1 MKSSLRLTFAL
12 AAGLVALPVFAA
24 NSAAPTASY
33 HDTAVA
39 KVRAQ
44 LAQAMAEAR
53 SAQQK
58 RSKAQGNNVYP
69 GTPLAN
75 EFRAYPPSCA
85 AWPLPDRPSGPSNQ
99 IWSTR
104 MPLYTRDFA
113 SGAQAPSETVT
124 VTIWRIA
131 CSSSGSPAPY
141 NTDGGFNAMTLMR
154 IDRDA
159 GKEGHKDVYP
169 TFPFLFIKQGNVDYS
184 NLASFVRA
192 ASEPNTYVSDGPGD
206 APIFYST
213 TYVLENQYGPTADFQ
228 HLYSYAFKL
237 LVNPYINGVDPVEF
251 TLPDYS
257 PTQSTYP
264 DAFAPLPLDGY
275 SAAQWINT
283 VHNEG
288 LLVQVAE
295 QLQANGSTTRQ
306 LVFDLLTEDLNGDP
320 LWLVG
325 SAGFTVGQT
334 SVTVP
339 AAYLGNGLSQHAYGS
354 LKFEVSDCNHLDVTF
369 TANPGLPSPIP
380 TINGV
385 TTYDRLFTPNGM
397 TCE

>member
-24 NSAAPTASY
+24 DTVASAAAY

-39 KVRAQ
+39 KASAQ
-44 LAQAMAEAR
+44 LAKALAEGR
-53 SAQQK
+53 IAQQK
-58 RSKAQGNNVYP
+58 RSKVQGNNVYP

-85 AWPLPDRPSGPSNQ
+85 AWPLPDRPSGQ
-99 IWSTR
+99 VWSSR
-104 MPLYTRDFA
+104 LPLY
-113 SGAQAPSETVT
+113 APSQSGPQTETVT

-131 CSSSGSPAPY
+131 CSSSGSLTPY
-141 NTDGGFNAMTLMR
+141 NTDGGSNAMTLLR

-159 GKEGHKDVYP
+159 ANESNTALSP
-169 TFPFLFIKQGNVDYS
+169 PRFPFLQIQQGSVDY
-184 NLASFVRA
+184 NDGASVVRA
-192 ASEPNTYVSDGPGD
+192 AMEPNTFVSDAPFD
-206 APIFYST
+206 APILRST
-213 TYVLENQYGPTADFQ
+213 TYVLENYSVGGDFQ

-237 LVNPYINGVDPVEF
+237 LVNPELSGVSPVEF
-251 TLPDYS
+251 NIPDYN

-275 SAAQWINT
+275 SAAQWINV

-288 LLVQVAE
+288 LLVQMTE
-295 QLQANGSTTRQ
+295 QLQSNGSTQRQ

-325 SAGFTVGQT
+325 NAAFAVGQT
-334 SVTVP
+334 SITVP
-339 AAYLGNGLSQHAYGS
+339 TNYLGNNLSQHPYGS
-354 LKFEVSDCNHLDVTF
+354 MTFVVSDCNHLDVTF
-369 TANPGLPSPIP
+369 SANAGLPSPIP
-380 TINGV
+380 VINGL
-385 TTYDRLFTPNGM
+385 TTYDRLFSPNGM